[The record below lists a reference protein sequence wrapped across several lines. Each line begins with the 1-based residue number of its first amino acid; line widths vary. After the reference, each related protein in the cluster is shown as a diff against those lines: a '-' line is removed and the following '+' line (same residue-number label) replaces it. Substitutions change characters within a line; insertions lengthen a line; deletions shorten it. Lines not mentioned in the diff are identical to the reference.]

1 MENKKTQSG
10 NLCQFGMSESAG
22 FLCNRITDRLVLVL
36 MRKELIAARPAN
48 RGIDNMYMS
57 VGLYRIVAFCVGGGG
72 GMLRNVKTVVVCTCC
87 LY

>member
-72 GMLRNVKTVVVCTCC
+72 DAAER
-87 LY
+87 